1 MPFGLGIGEIAL
13 VVLLLLL
20 LFGAR
25 RIPLIARG
33 LGRGIRNFK
42 DEVASPEQ
50 PDRLESGEEDED
62 SRTR

>member
-1 MPFGLGIGEIAL
+1 MPFGLGVGEIAL
-13 VVLLLLL
+13 VVLLVLL

-42 DEVASPEQ
+42 DEMANPER
-50 PDRLESGEEDED
+50 PDRIESGEEDED
-62 SRTR
+62 SRTP

>member
-42 DEVASPEQ
+42 DEMGSPDR

-62 SRTR
+62 PRSP

>member
-13 VVLLLLL
+13 VVVLLLL

-42 DEVASPEQ
+42 DEMSSPDR

-62 SRTR
+62 RDTR